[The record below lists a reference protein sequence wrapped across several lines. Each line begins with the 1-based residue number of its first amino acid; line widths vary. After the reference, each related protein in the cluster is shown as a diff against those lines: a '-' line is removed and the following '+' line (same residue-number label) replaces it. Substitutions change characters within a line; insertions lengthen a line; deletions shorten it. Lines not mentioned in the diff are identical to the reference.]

1 MMTTTSSS
9 AFETIRSSSK
19 STLSANVSLNDNDN
33 DNDTSNANVN
43 ANANTTENEN
53 DNNNDNDNGNNVDE
67 ILRENQLLRLQ
78 LQELT
83 IDRDR
88 LLCEVSNLR
97 LQLDMIELKRLQN
110 EG

>member
-9 AFETIRSSSK
+9 AFETTRLSSK

-33 DNDTSNANVN
+33 DNNTSNANANV
-43 ANANTTENEN
+43 NANTTENEN